1 VVCCGFSTKDASV
14 LCTVFFSYIIVCCIA
29 RYCTESTSKDVPAYT
44 SYITVLKA
52 LKALYN
58 LTVVF
63 EQLTVIELIV
73 LNKSIVD

>member
-1 VVCCGFSTKDASV
+1 VVCCGFSTRDVSV

-29 RYCTESTSKDVPAYT
+29 RCCTESTSKDALT
-44 SYITVLKA
+44 HISYMTILKA
-52 LKALYN
+52 LKALYD

-73 LNKSIVD
+73 SNKSIVD